1 MNINNDKKD
10 DKKNND
16 KKDDKKNNDK
26 KDNDKKDNEDQD
38 QILNY
43 KPFDFKETDIITFT
57 LKINS
62 KDRNY
67 IREPNPFNFEIVFN
81 QIQTN
86 RNPKAV
92 ITSKFEKIKRLTL
105 SQVTIP
111 RYIPRDYM
119 GEPVTGIT
127 PIYNNANSISLSYYP
142 GININNTV
150 INVLDSS
157 NNEIKIE
164 VLELVDL
171 NNKKLY
177 LVALQYNNPFYLSKY
192 ISVKAELFSYI
203 NINNNVY
210 PITNIIGNII
220 SLENTTLF
228 PLPPS
233 TNNRLIIADFYKN
246 SVMVDNNGTRIG
258 INSKSI
264 QINKAN
270 ILNFQYLFSGQYL
283 EYQVN
288 TGSTNVIFERKL
300 FKITSLNTVLADPTK
315 SKTIDNTNVIING
328 TWVIDLPTRYN
339 MTSLYFDNENT
350 IRLNQF
356 NFGVRDLFDERVFY
370 INLSPFTPSRDVSTD
385 PTINKSF
392 GVLYPSTPNSTK
404 DFLYLRGDAT
414 ESYTNVNLQNTTNN
428 MRFSLMDSNN
438 QLIGTIYNKYQNMY
452 TPTNNVPLTSYL
464 PFLPDVNIILKIEE
478 VDKKFTNLG

>member
-1 MNINNDKKD
+1 MSKNDD
-10 DKKNND
+10 Q
-16 KKDDKKNNDK
+16 
-26 KDNDKKDNEDQD
+26 KDNDDQE

-43 KPFDFKETDIITFT
+43 KPLDFKDIDILTYT

-67 IREPNPFNFEIVFN
+67 IREPNPFNFEIIFN
-81 QIQTN
+81 QIQTDN
-86 RNPKAV
+86 NPKAI
-92 ITSKFEKIKRLTL
+92 ITSKFEKIKRITL
-105 SQVTIP
+105 SQVSIP

-127 PIYNNANSISLSYYP
+127 PVYNTANSISLSYYP

-150 INVLDSS
+150 IYVLDSS

-203 NINNNVY
+203 NIDNNIY

-220 SLENTTLF
+220 SLGNTTLF
-228 PLPPS
+228 PLPVN
-233 TNNRLIIADFYKN
+233 TNSRLIIGDFYKN
-246 SVMVDNNGTRIG
+246 SIMVDNDGSRIG
-258 INSKSI
+258 INTTSI
-264 QINKAN
+264 QIVKAN

-288 TGSTNVIFERKL
+288 AGSTNIISERKL
-300 FKITSLNTVLADPTK
+300 FKISTIIYNLTDSNLP
-315 SKTIDNTNVIING
+315 SSIDNTTVIING
-328 TWVIDLPTRYN
+328 KWVDGLPTLYN
-339 MTSLYFDNENT
+339 ITPIYYDNSNT

-370 INLSPFTPSRDVSTD
+370 INLSPFTPSKDVSTD

-404 DFLYLRGDAT
+404 DFLYLRGEAAET
-414 ESYTNVNLQNTTNN
+414 YTNVNLQNTFNKI
-428 MRFSLMDSNN
+428 RFSLMDSNN
-438 QLIGTIYNKYQNMY
+438 QLIGSIYNKYQNLY
-452 TPTNNVPLTSYL
+452 NPTNNVLLTSYL
-464 PFLPDVNIILKIEE
+464 PFLPDVNIILKFEE

>member
-1 MNINNDKKD
+1 MNKNDD
-10 DKKNND
+10 IKNNE
-16 KKDDKKNNDK
+16 N
-26 KDNDKKDNEDQD
+26 QD
-38 QILNY
+38 QVLNY
-43 KPFDFKETDIITFT
+43 KPLDFKETDIITFT

-67 IREPNPFNFEIVFN
+67 IREPNPFNFEIIFN
-81 QIQTN
+81 QNQTN
-86 RNPKAV
+86 NNPKAV
-92 ITSKFEKIKRLTL
+92 ITSKFEKIKKITL
-105 SQVTIP
+105 SQVSIP

-127 PIYNNANSISLSYYP
+127 PIYNDANSVSLSYYP

-150 INVLDSS
+150 INVLDNSG
-157 NNEIKIE
+157 NEIKIE

-171 NNKKLY
+171 TNKKLY

-192 ISVKAELFSYI
+192 INVKAELFSYI

-220 SLENTTLF
+220 SLGNTTMF
-228 PLPPS
+228 PLPVN

-258 INSKSI
+258 INLTSI
-264 QINKAN
+264 QITKAN
-270 ILNFQYLFSGQYL
+270 ILNFQYLFAGQYL

-300 FKITSLNTVLADPTK
+300 FKITSLNTVLVNSTE
-315 SKTIDNTNVIING
+315 SNTINNTNVIIYG
-328 TWVIDLPTRYN
+328 TWVDGPPSIDNLS
-339 MTSLYFDNENT
+339 SLYFDHANT

-370 INLSPFTPSRDVSTD
+370 INLSPFTPAKDVSTD
-385 PTINKSF
+385 PTMNKSF

-404 DFLYLRGDAT
+404 DFLYLRGDAA
-414 ESYTNVNLQNTTNN
+414 ESYTNVNLQNTSNK

-452 TPTNNVPLTSYL
+452 KPTNNIPLTSYL

>member
-1 MNINNDKKD
+1 MSKNDD
-10 DKKNND
+10 Q
-16 KKDDKKNNDK
+16 
-26 KDNDKKDNEDQD
+26 KDNDDQE
-38 QILNY
+38 QVLNY
-43 KPFDFKETDIITFT
+43 KPLDFKDTDILTFT

-67 IREPNPFNFEIVFN
+67 IREPNPFNFEIIFN

-86 RNPKAV
+86 NNPKAI
-92 ITSKFEKIKRLTL
+92 ITSKFEKIKRITL
-105 SQVTIP
+105 SQVSIP

-127 PIYNNANSISLSYYP
+127 PLYNDANSISLSYYP

-150 INVLDSS
+150 IYVLDSS

-177 LVALQYNNPFYLSKY
+177 LVAAQYNNPFYLTKY
-192 ISVKAELFSYI
+192 ISVKAELFSYL
-203 NINNNVY
+203 NINNNIY

-220 SLENTTLF
+220 YLGNTTLF
-228 PLPPS
+228 PLPIN
-233 TNNRLIIADFYKN
+233 TNSRLIIGDFYKN
-246 SVMVDNNGTRIG
+246 SVMVDIEGNKIG
-258 INSKSI
+258 INTTSI
-264 QINKAN
+264 QIDNAN

-288 TGSTNVIFERKL
+288 TGSTNIISERKL
-300 FKITSLNTVLADPTK
+300 FKISSITSKLKNSNLP
-315 SKTIDNTNVIING
+315 NTNSYTWVDNINNTQVIISG
-328 TWVIDLPTRYN
+328 IWVDGLPSRYS
-339 MTSLYFDNENT
+339 MASIYYDTGNT

-370 INLSPFTPSRDVSTD
+370 INLSPFTPSKDVSTD

-404 DFLYLRGDAT
+404 DFLYLRGDAAET
-414 ESYTNVNLQNTTNN
+414 YTNVNLQNTFNKI
-428 MRFSLMDSNN
+428 RFSLMDSNN
-438 QLIGTIYNKYQNMY
+438 QLIGSIYNKYQNLY
-452 TPTNNVPLTSYL
+452 NPTNNVSLTSYL
-464 PFLPDVNIILKIEE
+464 PFLPDVNIILKLEE

>member
-1 MNINNDKKD
+1 MSKNDD
-10 DKKNND
+10 Q
-16 KKDDKKNNDK
+16 
-26 KDNDKKDNEDQD
+26 KDNDDQE
-38 QILNY
+38 QVLNY
-43 KPFDFKETDIITFT
+43 KPLDFKDTDILTFT

-67 IREPNPFNFEIVFN
+67 IREPNPFNFEIIFN

-86 RNPKAV
+86 NNPKAI
-92 ITSKFEKIKRLTL
+92 ITSKFEKIKRITL
-105 SQVTIP
+105 SQISIP

-127 PIYNNANSISLSYYP
+127 PLYNDANSISLSYYP

-150 INVLDSS
+150 IYVLDSS

-177 LVALQYNNPFYLSKY
+177 LVAAQYNNPFYLTKY
-192 ISVKAELFSYI
+192 ISVKAELFSYL
-203 NINNNVY
+203 NINNNIY

-220 SLENTTLF
+220 YLGNTTLF
-228 PLPPS
+228 PLPIN
-233 TNNRLIIADFYKN
+233 TNSRLIIGDFYKN
-246 SVMVDNNGTRIG
+246 SVMVDTEGNKIG
-258 INSKSI
+258 INTTSI
-264 QINKAN
+264 QIDNAN

-288 TGSTNVIFERKL
+288 TGSTNIISERKL
-300 FKITSLNTVLADPTK
+300 FKISSITSKLKNSNLP
-315 SKTIDNTNVIING
+315 NTNSYTWVDNINNTQVIISG
-328 TWVIDLPTRYN
+328 IWVDGLPSRYS
-339 MTSLYFDNENT
+339 MASIYYDTDNT

-370 INLSPFTPSRDVSTD
+370 INLSPFTPSKDVSTD

-404 DFLYLRGDAT
+404 DFLYLRGDAAET
-414 ESYTNVNLQNTTNN
+414 YTNVNLQNTFNKI
-428 MRFSLMDSNN
+428 RFSLMDSNN
-438 QLIGTIYNKYQNMY
+438 QLIGSIYNKYQNLY
-452 TPTNNVPLTSYL
+452 NPTNNISLTSYL
-464 PFLPDVNIILKIEE
+464 PFFPDVNIILKLEE

>member
-1 MNINNDKKD
+1 MSKNDD
-10 DKKNND
+10 Q
-16 KKDDKKNNDK
+16 
-26 KDNDKKDNEDQD
+26 KDNDDQE

-43 KPFDFKETDIITFT
+43 KPLDFKDIDILTYT

-67 IREPNPFNFEIVFN
+67 IREPNPFNFEIIFN
-81 QIQTN
+81 QIQTDN
-86 RNPKAV
+86 NPKAI
-92 ITSKFEKIKRLTL
+92 ITSKFEKIKRITL
-105 SQVTIP
+105 SQVSIP

-127 PIYNNANSISLSYYP
+127 PVYNTANSISLSYYP

-150 INVLDSS
+150 IYVLDSS

-203 NINNNVY
+203 NIDNNIY

-220 SLENTTLF
+220 SLGNTTLF
-228 PLPPS
+228 PLPVN
-233 TNNRLIIADFYKN
+233 TNSRLIIGDFYKN
-246 SVMVDNNGTRIG
+246 SIMVDNDGSRIG
-258 INSKSI
+258 INTTSI
-264 QINKAN
+264 QIVKAN

-288 TGSTNVIFERKL
+288 AGSTNIISERKL
-300 FKITSLNTVLADPTK
+300 FKISTIIYNLTDSNLP
-315 SKTIDNTNVIING
+315 SSIDNTTVIING
-328 TWVIDLPTRYN
+328 KWVDGLPTLYN
-339 MTSLYFDNENT
+339 ITPIYYDNSNT

-370 INLSPFTPSRDVSTD
+370 INLSPFTPSKDVSTD

-404 DFLYLRGDAT
+404 DFLYLRGEAAET
-414 ESYTNVNLQNTTNN
+414 YTNVNLQNTFNKI
-428 MRFSLMDSNN
+428 RFSLMDSNN
-438 QLIGTIYNKYQNMY
+438 QLIGSIYNKYQNLY
-452 TPTNNVPLTSYL
+452 NPTNNVPLTSYL
-464 PFLPDVNIILKIEE
+464 PFLPDVNIILKFEE

>member
-1 MNINNDKKD
+1 MSKND

-16 KKDDKKNNDK
+16 N
-26 KDNDKKDNEDQD
+26 QD
-38 QILNY
+38 QVLNY
-43 KPFDFKETDIITFT
+43 KPLDFKETDIITFT

-81 QIQTN
+81 QNQTN
-86 RNPKAV
+86 NNPKAV
-92 ITSKFEKIKRLTL
+92 ITSKFEKIKRITL
-105 SQVTIP
+105 CQVSIP
-111 RYIPRDYM
+111 RYIPREYM

-127 PIYNNANSISLSYYP
+127 PVYNDANSVSLSYYP

-150 INVLDSS
+150 INVLD
-157 NNEIKIE
+157 NIGNEIKIE

-171 NNKKLY
+171 TNKKLY

-220 SLENTTLF
+220 SVGNTTLF
-228 PLPPS
+228 PLPLN
-233 TNNRLIIADFYKN
+233 TINRLIIADFYKN

-258 INSKSI
+258 INSTSI
-264 QINKAN
+264 QIVKAN
-270 ILNFQYLFSGQYL
+270 ILNFQYLFAGQYL

-288 TGSTNVIFERKL
+288 TGSTNIIFERKL
-300 FKITSLNTVLADPTK
+300 FKITSLNTILADPTK
-315 SKTIDNTNVIING
+315 SKTIDNIHVIIYG
-328 TWVIDLPTRYN
+328 TWVEGVPSIDNLS
-339 MTSLYFDNENT
+339 SLYFDHANT

-370 INLSPFTPSRDVSTD
+370 INLSPFIPAKDVSTD
-385 PTINKSF
+385 PTMNKSF
-392 GVLYPSTPNSTK
+392 GVLYPSTPNATK
-404 DFLYLRGDAT
+404 DFLYLKGDAA
-414 ESYTNVNLQNTTNN
+414 ESYTNGNLQNTSNK

-452 TPTNNVPLTSYL
+452 KPTNNIPLTSYL

-478 VDKKFTNLG
+478 VNKKFTNLG